1 MSSLLVRDER
11 YSIPEVVKS
20 GTRTREAV
28 AFCPRCKALLVLW
41 FSGDKL
47 MPTRK
52 FSQDGREVY
61 HDCGSSQPC
70 RLYHSW

>member
-1 MSSLLVRDER
+1 MPLLLVRDETH
-11 YSIPEVVKS
+11 SIPEMAKS
-20 GTRTREAV
+20 GTKAREAV
-28 AFCPRCKALLVLW
+28 AFCPRCKVLLTLC
-41 FSGDKL
+41 FSGNKL

-52 FSQDGREVY
+52 FSQEEGEVY